1 MTVKKDMDKR
11 RLRETF
17 FRTYDEGRAV
27 DLLSKLGAGR
37 QVTGIS
43 LIGEGMHFR
52 CWRESKSQ
60 GQMDLVLKIAN
71 QEFLSEV
78 ANLGAWRTL
87 LEHMPAD
94 TDLMPPIAL
103 LPIKVGQIDS
113 VGMVMPFGPDLE
125 DRCST
130 WWQPINEPINA
141 FKDGAR
147 LNGLV
152 LGDVPQ
158 IRCWEGIPFMIDISD
173 LRSH

>member
-17 FRTYDEGRAV
+17 FRTYDEGLAV
-27 DLLSKLGAGR
+27 DLLAKLGAGR
-37 QVTGIS
+37 QVAGTS

-52 CWRESKSQ
+52 CWRESKAQ
-60 GQMDLVLKIAN
+60 GQMDLVLKIASR
-71 QEFLSEV
+71 EFLSEV
-78 ANLGAWRTL
+78 ASIAGWRAL
-87 LEHMPAD
+87 LANMPID
-94 TDLMPPIAL
+94 TDLMPPIAV
-103 LPIKVGQIDS
+103 LPVKVGQIDS
-113 VGMVMPFGPDLE
+113 IGMVMPFGPDGE

-130 WWQPINEPINA
+130 WWQPIRDRLTA

-173 LRSH
+173 LRSR